1 MKFENICDLIVIST
15 TLSSLI
21 TLAIHF
27 SFYDLKYY
35 DYLQRGLQLGDYA
48 LLFAWWNLLFHYAQT
63 FPLVSNIIHYAISS
77 SKILIFL
84 ILLLALP
91 LLFSYGL
98 FFHARFD
105 DMVKLTLKKSLY
117 ISQAVRYLQKSKTK
131 LNVFLQLREYVLYEN
146 IKKLPSKI
154 AHFMAQSE
162 SFSNANWPKTSLK
175 LIFCSIKMAH
185 RGTYIIQ

>member
-1 MKFENICDLIVIST
+1 MKFENICDLIVLST

-21 TLAIHF
+21 TLTIHF

-35 DYLQRGLQLGDYA
+35 DYLQRGLNLGDYA

-105 DMVKLTLKKSLY
+105 DMYNKLTLKKSLY

-146 IKKLPSKI
+146 IKELPSKI

-162 SFSNANWPKTSLK
+162 SFSNATQCPRTDLSKRFLPKQMTTT
-175 LIFCSIKMAH
+175 
-185 RGTYIIQ
+185 G